1 MGLSLNTAAND
12 DGMIIDSVEFS
23 GNDYAVGDTVYHK
36 LTATRG
42 SYSISHVNH
51 FVVQKLSYDQTGSF
65 KLDTTTG
72 HAFNLVENMAVMD
85 TMATA
90 LDSADITL
98 YYNDNTTNIGF
109 QSPNTSNQA
118 MFVESSMEM
127 WNKNN
132 REQTEAAYDPNAAT
146 QQVTNVEAGDVFIYK
161 TYRNYG
167 TDDEVEYY
175 GMLKV
180 DEAVITPSGDNYL
193 TLSYMN

>member
-1 MGLSLNTAAND
+1 
-12 DGMIIDSVEFS
+12 
-23 GNDYAVGDTVYHK
+23 
-36 LTATRG
+36 
-42 SYSISHVNH
+42 
-51 FVVQKLSYDQTGSF
+51 
-65 KLDTTTG
+65 
-72 HAFNLVENMAVMD
+72 
-85 TMATA
+85 
-90 LDSADITL
+90 
-98 YYNDNTTNIGF
+98 
-109 QSPNTSNQA
+109 